1 MAHSLSAKK
10 RIRQTEKRTLRN
22 RARVSRVRTFIKK
35 VELALASGDAEQA
48 RAAFQA
54 AEPEIRRGV
63 SKGVIHRNTASRRIS
78 RLARLVNGLSSEATP
93 SA

>member
-10 RIRQTEKRTLRN
+10 RIRQNERRATVN
-22 RARVSRVRTFIKK
+22 RARISRIRTFVRR
-35 VELALASGDAEQA
+35 VESALAAGDYEAA

-63 SKGVIHRNTASRRIS
+63 TKRVLKLNTASREVS
-78 RLARLVNGLSSEATP
+78 RLSRRVKALSPNAQ
-93 SA
+93 AAA